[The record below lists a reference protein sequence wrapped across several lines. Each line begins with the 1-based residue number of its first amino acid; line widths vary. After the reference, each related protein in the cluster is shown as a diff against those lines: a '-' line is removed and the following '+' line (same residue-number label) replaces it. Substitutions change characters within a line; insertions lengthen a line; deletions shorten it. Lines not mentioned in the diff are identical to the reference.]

1 MYALSTMGLSI
12 IDMQHL
18 IDNNS
23 CFSMI
28 AEKIA
33 IK

>member
-1 MYALSTMGLSI
+1 MHCLLGLSI

-23 CFSMI
+23 FFSMI